1 MLKHQNTFD
10 CETHWT
16 LLVSWGGGGGW
27 GGWEGGV
34 TNLVLYPQS
43 TLTVISGDMGSG
55 VLVVELG
62 KGGHVL
68 TKTKHSK
75 SPSEHCNTFSWCF
88 GFCKRLKVK
97 PLLPSGVFAVLLKQ
111 SLCLTSP

>member
-1 MLKHQNTFD
+1 MLKHQNIFD
-10 CETHWT
+10 CETAWHWT
-16 LLVSWGGGGGW
+16 LLVSWDGG

-43 TLTVISGDMGSG
+43 TITVISGDMGSG

-75 SPSEHCNTFSWCF
+75 SPSESKTLTSFWCF
-88 GFCKRLKVK
+88 CCPVEAK
-97 PLLPSGVFAVLLKQ
+97 PLFDFTLI
-111 SLCLTSP
+111 